1 MDWRR
6 GRRDRGNQLVVVTKF
21 QNGNKVRDDNVG
33 EVGKFDVHL
42 VDTIELLV
50 NYM

>member
-1 MDWRR
+1 MER
-6 GRRDRGNQLVVVTKF
+6 GRRDRGNQLAVVT
-21 QNGNKVRDDNVG
+21 QLENGNEVRDDDVG

-42 VDTIELLV
+42 VDAIELLV